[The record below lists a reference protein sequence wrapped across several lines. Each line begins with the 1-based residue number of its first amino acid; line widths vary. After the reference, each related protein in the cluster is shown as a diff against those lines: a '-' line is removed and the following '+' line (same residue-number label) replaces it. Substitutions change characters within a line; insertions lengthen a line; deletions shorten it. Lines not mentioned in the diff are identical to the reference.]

1 MKTVC
6 SVIGRTVQGL
16 RTIAVWVVVACF
28 VYMTLAVLAQVF
40 GRYVFNY
47 SISWTEETAK
57 FAQIWV
63 VLIGAG
69 ITMRRGLH
77 VAVDVLAAML
87 PLNLARV
94 LMVVVAAGC
103 LWFLGIVIY
112 GSLPLIELGWM
123 FERSPVLLV
132 PMWIIYL
139 CLPIGAFYF
148 AFEMILS
155 PCLRVALPASFA
167 GAVKRIS
174 ASSRPRVQATMLVV
188 RSQVGRCTSMVISE

>member
-1 MKTVC
+1 MNTVG
-6 SVIGRTVQGL
+6 SIIGG
-16 RTIAVWVVVACF
+16 AVKGVRAVATWVVVACF
-28 VYMTLAVLAQVF
+28 VYMIVAVLAQVL

-103 LWFLGIVIY
+103 LWFLGIIVY

-123 FERSPVLLV
+123 FETSPVLQI
-132 PMWIIYL
+132 PMWTIYL
-139 CLPIGAFYF
+139 GLPLGAFYF
-148 AFEMILS
+148 GIEIVLS
-155 PCLRVALPASFA
+155 VIARWDRPFGQPIDSKMENAS
-167 GAVKRIS
+167 
-174 ASSRPRVQATMLVV
+174 
-188 RSQVGRCTSMVISE
+188 

>member
-1 MKTVC
+1 VKTVG
-6 SVIGRTVQGL
+6 SIIGGAVKVLRTV
-16 RTIAVWVVVACF
+16 AVWVVVACF

-77 VAVDVLAAML
+77 VAVDVLATML
-87 PLNLARV
+87 PTNLARV

-103 LWFLGIVIY
+103 LWFLGVVIY
-112 GSLPLIELGWM
+112 GSLPLIELGWKY
-123 FERSPVLLV
+123 ETSPVLQI

-139 CLPIGAFYF
+139 CLPLGAFYF
-148 AFEMILS
+148 GVEIILS
-155 PCLRVALPASFA
+155 VIARWDRPSGNLPDTKIETAS
-167 GAVKRIS
+167 
-174 ASSRPRVQATMLVV
+174 
-188 RSQVGRCTSMVISE
+188 

>member
-1 MKTVC
+1 VKIAG
-6 SVIGRTVQGL
+6 SVISGTIKGL
-16 RTIAVWVVVACF
+16 RTVAVWIVVACF

-87 PLNLARV
+87 PLKLARV

-112 GSLPLIELGWM
+112 GSLPLIELGWK
-123 FERSPVLLV
+123 FETSPVLQI

-139 CLPIGAFYF
+139 CLP
-148 AFEMILS
+148 M
-155 PCLRVALPASFA
+155 
-167 GAVKRIS
+167 GAVYFGIEIVLSVFARWNQPTGKQPESQLES
-174 ASSRPRVQATMLVV
+174 AS
-188 RSQVGRCTSMVISE
+188 